1 MQVRHAGDM
10 GNIWAGEDGV
20 AWVDIGLKEE
30 LTALLNRCILLL
42 SASYNQQTSGV
53 VVCCRTI
60 VVHADEDDL
69 GAGLGSAADESKRT
83 GNAGARLDCCLV
95 TTAGAAS
102 SQATLALVSGILI
115 LALLGL

>member
-1 MQVRHAGDM
+1 MA
-10 GNIWAGEDGV
+10 
-20 AWVDIGLKEE
+20 
-30 LTALLNRCILLL
+30 
-42 SASYNQQTSGV
+42 
-53 VVCCRTI
+53 CCRTI

-95 TTAGAAS
+95 THTAGAAAS
-102 SQATLALVSGILI
+102 SQAQLALSGILI

>member
-1 MQVRHAGDM
+1 MRHAGDM
-10 GNIWAGEDGV
+10 GNILAGEDGV
-20 AWVDIGLKEE
+20 ARVDLGLKEE
-30 LTALLNRCILLL
+30 LAKLLNGCILLL
-42 SASYNQQTSGV
+42 SASYNHRTSGV

-102 SQATLALVSGILI
+102 SQAQLALSGILI

>member
-1 MQVRHAGDM
+1 MA
-10 GNIWAGEDGV
+10 
-20 AWVDIGLKEE
+20 
-30 LTALLNRCILLL
+30 C
-42 SASYNQQTSGV
+42 S
-53 VVCCRTI
+53 RTI

-102 SQATLALVSGILI
+102 SQAQLTLVSGILI
-115 LALLGL
+115 LALLKL